1 MKAEDGTG
9 GRRPCWR
16 CGLSPTYF
24 IQIAAGNLVTRSDC
38 RQSPGLRRDFS
49 SVVINIP
56 IIFPLF
62 PLKNSLYQLEN

>member
-24 IQIAAGNLVTRSDC
+24 IQIAAGNLVTR
-38 RQSPGLRRDFS
+38 F
-49 SVVINIP
+49 VFVI
-56 IIFPLF
+56 
-62 PLKNSLYQLEN
+62 